1 MIDRLPRK
9 SPAGS
14 AQEAGQRLRQSLVES
29 FNHCQFP
36 QGGLPVP
43 QAGICYDK
51 IEMGI
56 GSIFQASEA
65 PNDPPDSIPC
75 IVFICRDRPFLVRA
89 ESPGQGFDLFSQ

>member
-9 SPAGS
+9 SSAGS

-29 FNHCQFP
+29 GNHWQFP

-43 QAGICYDK
+43 QEGICYAK
-51 IEMGI
+51 IEMRV
-56 GSIFQASEA
+56 GSIFQVSEA
-65 PNDPPDSIPC
+65 PYDPPDSIPC
-75 IVFICRDRPFLVRA
+75 IVFICKDHPFLVRA